1 MRVEVDLRLSVSMV
15 NSATGLARFFQVT
28 GPTQCMR
35 NSTSMTRARPLDI
48 GCNGTQRSTLAV
60 LGAVLGYKVHSEKGQ
75 GVLFGYNYR
84 RQNGK
89 GI

>member
-1 MRVEVDLRLSVSMV
+1 MV
-15 NSATGLARFFQVT
+15 NSATGLARFFQAT

-35 NSTSMTRARPLDI
+35 NSTSMTRARPLDT
-48 GCNGTQRSTLAV
+48 GCNRTQRSTLAV
-60 LGAVLGYKVHSEKGQ
+60 LGAVLVHSEKGQ

-84 RQNGK
+84 RQNGN